1 MARRKTR
8 EQIEAQAERLSEANW
23 RRRNTWS
30 GGGAESRRAKES
42 RDRLIARAERNT
54 LRSNG
59 LGLSAG

>member
-30 GGGAESRRAKES
+30 GGQKAVEQ
-42 RDRLIARAERNT
+42 
-54 LRSNG
+54 RSQEIG
-59 LGLSAG
+59 

>member
-30 GGGAESRRAKES
+30 GGGQKAVEQKSQEI
-42 RDRLIARAERNT
+42 D
-54 LRSNG
+54 
-59 LGLSAG
+59 

>member
-30 GGGAESRRAKES
+30 GGQKVVEQKSQEI
-42 RDRLIARAERNT
+42 D
-54 LRSNG
+54 
-59 LGLSAG
+59 

>member
-30 GGGAESRRAKES
+30 GGAESRRAKES

-54 LRSNG
+54 LRRNG
-59 LGLSAG
+59 LGLSVG